1 MWTQRETNVQYAHG
15 KNVHANNKAS
25 CCFCTHCCKSN
36 SAIAFVSCMLRSM
49 HNNTLKTGT
58 MNRAYHDC
66 LTGKGIGTPL
76 CDCMWLY
83 AGHELYCCPYLMHI
97 CCSQCPIFN
106 CIFHYTQD
114 LGITKT
120 DVYAG
125 CVRNLLKS
133 HQHIAQATEAVWQ
146 QDHMPPT
153 YRKGWKIASEIP
165 LAT

>member
-15 KNVHANNKAS
+15 KNAHANNKAS

-76 CDCMWLY
+76 CDYMRLY
-83 AGHELYCCPYLMHI
+83 AGHELYCCPYFMHI
-97 CCSQCPIFN
+97 CCSQGPISN
-106 CIFHYTQD
+106 CIFHNNQEARIWALVILMCMPLVCAISPKATSI
-114 LGITKT
+114 LPKPLRLFGSKT
-120 DVYAG
+120 ICRRHTGKAA
-125 CVRNLLKS
+125 KS
-133 HQHIAQATEAVWQ
+133 FQRY
-146 QDHMPPT
+146 P
-153 YRKGWKIASEIP
+153 
-165 LAT
+165 

>member
-1 MWTQRETNVQYAHG
+1 MWTHRETNVQYAHG

-76 CDCMWLY
+76 CDSMLVMSCT
-83 AGHELYCCPYLMHI
+83 AAHI
-97 CCSQCPIFN
+97 LCTYVAHKVQFAIAYF
-106 CIFHYTQD
+106 
-114 LGITKT
+114 ITPRIW
-120 DVYAG
+120 A
-125 CVRNLLKS
+125 LLKAAA
-133 HQHIAQATEAVWQ
+133 H
-146 QDHMPPT
+146 PT
-153 YRKGWKIASEIP
+153 SRFQENRGCLSMHAP
-165 LAT
+165 QG